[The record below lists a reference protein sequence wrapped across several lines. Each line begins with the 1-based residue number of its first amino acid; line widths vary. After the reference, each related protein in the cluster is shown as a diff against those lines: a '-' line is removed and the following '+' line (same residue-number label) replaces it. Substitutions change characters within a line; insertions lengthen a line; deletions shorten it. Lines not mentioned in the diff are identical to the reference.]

1 MTIHV
6 IMIYVIEYYKINS
19 IISSRLKIFNRKT
32 GGIVIGKSNVGQLF
46 YHGVIKNLVKNILS
60 IHL

>member
-1 MTIHV
+1 MWHV
-6 IMIYVIEYYKINS
+6 IMIYVIEYFKINS
-19 IISSRLKIFNRKT
+19 ITSSSLKIFNRKT

-46 YHGVIKNLVKNILS
+46 YHGVIKNLAKNILS